1 MMLKNEGK
9 ENEEMGA
16 RETGSGKEKTKRKSR
31 RDDKTNKDETRGPS
45 TIPELKKTITDKQ
58 VSLTRRTC

>member
-1 MMLKNEGK
+1 MKKWEQDK
-9 ENEEMGA
+9 QEA
-16 RETGSGKEKTKRKSR
+16 EKKKKRKSR

-45 TIPELKKTITDKQ
+45 TFPELKKTITDKQ